1 MRPRT
6 RVVCRLLVLVSGV
19 VLLAP
24 PVVSAQAVSAGERE
38 ALARQVVARGGNADD
53 LDVVVRLVDDAAAGG
68 VPSPPLVNK
77 IREGLAKNVPLVRI
91 EPVVRQLAIDL
102 RTADGLLAEL
112 VTGAAMDRR
121 LAVTRLGE
129 ALGSGVT
136 PDEVRALV
144 RRGDATGV
152 TRSADALAAAAR
164 GLAFIKEARLLVAE
178 GTEVLVEA
186 TRRGFRDF
194 ELVDLGREVKRREVD
209 YQAGRATLR
218 ALRDAIVRGERPER
232 LFPPVRPEVAD
243 RPAVT
248 RPDAVERPVRPET
261 PVRPE
266 QPERPGV
273 PERSARPN

>member
-1 MRPRT
+1 
-6 RVVCRLLVLVSGV
+6 
-19 VLLAP
+19 
-24 PVVSAQAVSAGERE
+24 
-38 ALARQVVARGGNADD
+38 
-53 LDVVVRLVDDAAAGG
+53 
-68 VPSPPLVNK
+68 VNK
-77 IREGLAKNVPLVRI
+77 IREGLAKNVPLARI
-91 EPVVRQLAIDL
+91 EPVVRQLAVDL
-102 RTADGLLAEL
+102 RTADGLLGEL
-112 VTGAAMDRR
+112 VTTAAAVDRR

-136 PDEVRALV
+136 PDEVRALA
-144 RRGDATGV
+144 RRGEATGV
-152 TRSADALAAAAR
+152 ARSADALAAAAR

-186 TRRGFRDF
+186 ARRGFRDF

-209 YQAGRATLR
+209 YQAGRTTLR

-243 RPAVT
+243 RPAAT
-248 RPDAVERPVRPET
+248 RPEAAERPVRPET

-273 PERSARPN
+273 PERPVVPERPARPN